1 MMMSPQGVNNMSQMS
16 HMSGEPR
23 AVNPSELNNRAA

>member
-1 MMMSPQGVNNMSQMS
+1 MMMSPQGVNMSQMS